1 MYINLLFIMI
11 LFICLPHIRTCLTVF
26 FSSFFHFVFEK
37 LNSKCV
43 QQILFGFCQCLTSI
57 LCFLIVF
64 SHMPSICHSSVNTAH
79 DCSSTKGH
87 GIGTQNY
94 IQAIDAI
101 VVHIVNLHFHEGDL
115 VVNLVVYFP
124 LLIDANLSLT

>member
-1 MYINLLFIMI
+1 MCTANTFWLLSMFDLDIM
-11 LFICLPHIRTCLTVF
+11 
-26 FSSFFHFVFEK
+26 
-37 LNSKCV
+37 
-43 QQILFGFCQCLTSI
+43 
-57 LCFLIVF
+57 FLIVF
-64 SHMPSICHSSVNTAH
+64 SHMPNICHSSVNTAH

-115 VVNLVVYFP
+115 VVNLVIYFP
-124 LLIDANLSLT
+124 LLIDANLTLSLETSFSFIK